1 MEDAW
6 VVSHTSTL
14 IFMLEDLATGA
25 ISALYPNNGAVSK
38 YHHIYLAIV
47 LILSYGKE
55 RLQLIDRN
63 ARGRCFT
70 VMHKNDMAISY
81 LSEDKFLAY
90 YEFDMWI
97 AKHNGACV
105 YECYGE
111 KLGLP

>member
-47 LILSYGKE
+47 LILS
-55 RLQLIDRN
+55 
-63 ARGRCFT
+63 
-70 VMHKNDMAISY
+70 
-81 LSEDKFLAY
+81 
-90 YEFDMWI
+90 
-97 AKHNGACV
+97 
-105 YECYGE
+105 
-111 KLGLP
+111 